1 MKRAQLESNILI
13 LVTLGLVAFGL
24 VMVYSA
30 TSARA
35 AVGDGQPMFYLTR
48 QAIFASIG
56 VIALV
61 VCARTPYVWWRRVAP
76 TLLTVSMAL
85 LVAVLVLGNPIN
97 GARRWLPLG
106 PFAFQ
111 PSELVKLALAVWV
124 AGYLSRPRR
133 RPPQTFTE
141 LTKPIGLVAAVSMG
155 LILLEPDLG
164 TAVAIAL
171 MLGGMLL
178 AAGTPT
184 KLLVRSAGVV
194 VALGFVAIWLEP
206 YRRERIFSFFN
217 PWSDAQGSGFQ
228 SVQALIGL
236 GSGGALGKGIGE
248 GVQKIFY
255 LPEAHTDMIFATIGE
270 ELGLIGTV
278 GVILA
283 FAAFCWAGFRI
294 AIASPD
300 RFGMLLASGIT
311 VLIGAQAATNL
322 AAVLGLAPVTGIT
335 LPFVSYGGSSLVIA
349 LAGAGILLNIAG
361 ADARGARAT
370 VPDRGRRDGRSRAAV
385 ARSGGSARRPRS
397 DGDLRRVA
405 GSRRGATR
413 P

>member
-1 MKRAQLESNILI
+1 MKRAQLEINVLI

-24 VMVYSA
+24 VMVYST

-48 QAIFASIG
+48 QAIFAG
-56 VIALV
+56 VGLVALV

-76 TLLTVSMAL
+76 TLLAVSLAL
-85 LVAVLVLGNPIN
+85 LAAVLVLGDSVN

-111 PSELVKLALAVWV
+111 PSELAKLALAVWV
-124 AGYLSRPRR
+124 ASYLARPRR
-133 RPPQTFTE
+133 RPPQTLGE
-141 LTKPIGLVAAVSMG
+141 LVKPLGLVAAVSCG

-171 MLGGMLL
+171 MVGGMLV
-178 AAGTPT
+178 AAGTPFG
-184 KLLVRSAGVV
+184 LLLRGGAIV
-194 VALGFVAIWLEP
+194 VALGALAIWFEP

-217 PWSDAQGSGFQ
+217 PWNDAQGSGFQ
-228 SVQALIGL
+228 SVQALISL
-236 GSGGALGKGIGE
+236 GSGGIFGSGIGE
-248 GVQKIFY
+248 GVGKIFY

-270 ELGLIGTV
+270 ELGMIGTV
-278 GVILA
+278 SVITA
-283 FAAFCWAGFRI
+283 FAAFCWAGLRI
-294 AIASPD
+294 AIACPD
-300 RFGMLLASGIT
+300 RFGSLLAAGLT
-311 VLIGAQAATNL
+311 VLVGAQAATNL

-335 LPFVSYGGSSLVIA
+335 LPFVSYGGSSLVVA

-361 ADARGARAT
+361 TDARGARAKLS
-370 VPDRGRRDGRSRAAV
+370 DSSRRDRRPRAAV
-385 ARSGGSARRPRS
+385 ARGSGGARRARS
-397 DGDLRRVA
+397 AGDVRRVS
-405 GSRRGATR
+405 GSRRSAAG

>member
-1 MKRAQLESNILI
+1 MKRAQLEINILI

-35 AVGDGQPMFYLTR
+35 TVGDGEPMFYLTR
-48 QAIFASIG
+48 QAIFACVG
-56 VIALV
+56 LVALV
-61 VCARTPYVWWRRVAP
+61 ACAKTPYVWWRRVAP
-76 TLLTVSMAL
+76 TLLAVSVAL
-85 LVAVLVLGNPIN
+85 LAAVLVLGDPIN

-111 PSELVKLALAVWV
+111 PSELAKLALAVWV
-124 AGYLSRPRR
+124 AAYLARPRR
-133 RPPQTFTE
+133 RPPQTLGE
-141 LTKPIGLVAAVSMG
+141 LLKPLGLVATVSGG

-171 MLGGMLL
+171 MLGGMLV
-178 AAGTPT
+178 AAGTPIG
-184 KLLVRSAGVV
+184 LLLRGGGIVL
-194 VALGFVAIWLEP
+194 ALGALAIWFEP
-206 YRRERIFSFFN
+206 YRRERILSFFN

-228 SVQALIGL
+228 SVQALISL
-236 GSGGALGKGIGE
+236 GSGGIFGTGIGE
-248 GVQKIFY
+248 GVGKIFY

-278 GVILA
+278 GVITA
-283 FAAFCWAGFRI
+283 FAAFCWAGLRI
-294 AIASPD
+294 AIACPD
-300 RFGMLLASGIT
+300 RFGSLLAAGLT

-335 LPFVSYGGSSLVIA
+335 LPFVSYGGSSLVVA
-349 LAGAGILLNIAG
+349 LAGAGILLNIGG
-361 ADARGARAT
+361 ADVRGARAK
-370 VPDRGRRDGRSRAAV
+370 VSDSGRRDRRPRAAV
-385 ARSGGSARRPRS
+385 TRSGGSAGRARS
-397 DGDLRRVA
+397 AGDVRRVSR
-405 GSRRGATR
+405 SRRSAAG

>member
-1 MKRAQLESNILI
+1 MKRAQLEANLLI

-35 AVGDGQPMFYLTR
+35 TVGDGQPMFYLTR
-48 QAIFASIG
+48 QAIFAG
-56 VIALV
+56 VGLVALV
-61 VCARTPYVWWRRVAP
+61 LCARTPYTWWRNVAP
-76 TLLTVSMAL
+76 SLLAISIVL
-85 LVAVLVLGNPIN
+85 LAAVLVLGNPIN

-106 PFAFQ
+106 PFGFQ
-111 PSELVKLALAVWV
+111 PSELTKLALAVWV

-133 RPPQTFTE
+133 RPPQTFKE
-141 LTKPIGLVAAVSMG
+141 LAKPIGIVAALSMG

-171 MLGGMLL
+171 MLGGMLIV
-178 AAGTPT
+178 AGVPSG
-184 KLLVRSAGVV
+184 LLVRAGGLVL
-194 VALGFVAIWLEP
+194 ALGVLAIWLEP
-206 YRRERIFSFFN
+206 YRRDRIFSFFN
-217 PWSDAQGSGFQ
+217 PWSDAQGAGFQ

-236 GSGGALGKGIGE
+236 GSGGMFGVGIGE

-270 ELGLIGTV
+270 ELGLIGTA
-278 GVILA
+278 GVIAA
-283 FAAFCWAGFRI
+283 FSAFCWAGFRI
-294 AIASPD
+294 AMASPD
-300 RFGMLLASGIT
+300 RFGLLLASGIT
-311 VLIGAQAATNL
+311 VLVGAQAATNL

-335 LPFVSYGGSSLVIA
+335 LPFVSYGGSSLIVA

-370 VPDRGRRDGRSRAAV
+370 LPDRRRRDRRPRAAV
-385 ARSGGSARRPRS
+385 ARSGGSARRAGR
-397 DGDLRRVA
+397 DGDVRRVA
-405 GSRRGATR
+405 SSRRGTAR

>member
-1 MKRAQLESNILI
+1 MKRAQLESNLLI

-35 AVGDGQPMFYLTR
+35 TVGDGEPMFYLTR
-48 QAIFASIG
+48 QAIFAG
-56 VIALV
+56 VGLVALV
-61 VCARTPYVWWRRVAP
+61 LCARTPYTWWRKVAP
-76 TLLTVSMAL
+76 SLLAISLVL
-85 LVAVLVLGNPIN
+85 LAAVLVLGNPIN

-106 PFAFQ
+106 PFGFQ
-111 PSELVKLALAVWV
+111 PSELTKLALAVWV

-133 RPPQTFTE
+133 RPPQTFKE
-141 LTKPIGLVAAVSMG
+141 LAKPIGVVAALSMG

-171 MLGGMLL
+171 MLGGMLVV
-178 AAGTPT
+178 AGVPSG
-184 KLLVRSAGVV
+184 LLVRAGGLVL
-194 VALGFVAIWLEP
+194 ALGVLAIWLEP
-206 YRRERIFSFFN
+206 YRRDRIFSFFN
-217 PWSDAQGSGFQ
+217 PWSDAQGAGFQ

-236 GSGGALGKGIGE
+236 GSGGMWGVGIGE

-270 ELGLIGTV
+270 ELGLIGTA
-278 GVILA
+278 GVIAA
-283 FAAFCWAGFRI
+283 FSAFCWAGFRI
-294 AIASPD
+294 AMASPD
-300 RFGMLLASGIT
+300 RFGLLLASGIT
-311 VLIGAQAATNL
+311 VLVGAQAATNL

-335 LPFVSYGGSSLVIA
+335 LPFVSYGGSSLIIA

-370 VPDRGRRDGRSRAAV
+370 LPDRRRGDRRPRAAV
-385 ARSGGSARRPRS
+385 ARSGGSARRARRE
-397 DGDLRRVA
+397 GDVRRVA
-405 GSRRGATR
+405 SSRRGTAR